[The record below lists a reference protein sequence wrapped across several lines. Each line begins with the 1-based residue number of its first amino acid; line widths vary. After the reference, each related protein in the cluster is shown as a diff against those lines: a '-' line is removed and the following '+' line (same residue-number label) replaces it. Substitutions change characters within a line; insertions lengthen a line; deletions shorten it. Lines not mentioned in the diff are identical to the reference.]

1 MFFLIFILF
10 FFGFEM
16 QKQKKHCVFFVF
28 LKVYGWRKSPNT
40 KKNKFF
46 FCISKPKKN
55 KENKKHLLRL
65 NQKVSSKL
73 CFFFW
78 FLVSK
83 FWGYYHSLHITSFQM
98 YQDNEQGLYYLC
110 VCFICMYVCR
120 EGHDTRGFEVD
131 LRGGVPYTYNIQ
143 LCYVILCTVTLC
155 NLM

>member
-1 MFFLIFILF
+1 
-10 FFGFEM
+10 
-16 QKQKKHCVFFVF
+16 
-28 LKVYGWRKSPNT
+28 
-40 KKNKFF
+40 
-46 FCISKPKKN
+46 
-55 KENKKHLLRL
+55 
-65 NQKVSSKL
+65 
-73 CFFFW
+73 
-78 FLVSK
+78 
-83 FWGYYHSLHITSFQM
+83 M

>member
-1 MFFLIFILF
+1 MV
-10 FFGFEM
+10 GENH
-16 QKQKKHCVFFVF
+16 QTPK
-28 LKVYGWRKSPNT
+28 R
-40 KKNKFF
+40 NKFF
-46 FCISKPKKN
+46 FVFCISKPQKN

-73 CFFFW
+73 CFFFG

-110 VCFICMYVCR
+110 VCFICMYVCL

-131 LRGGVPYTYNIQ
+131 LRGGGTIYI
-143 LCYVILCTVTLC
+143 
-155 NLM
+155 